1 MESYVQC
8 VCRFTVVPGVLGT
21 VRLWDIGGR
30 DHRGRAALRPGG
42 VVRRVAWPHRGVSGL
57 YAVRRHTI
65 RLRGQGGVAGS
76 ATVLSGVCRRAGN
89 VRHAVRVHARV
100 ACPPVQRRPV

>member
-1 MESYVQC
+1 
-8 VCRFTVVPGVLGT
+8 VLGA

-30 DHRGRAALRPGG
+30 DHRGRAALRPGS
-42 VVRRVAWPHRGVSGL
+42 VVGRVAWPHGGIPGL

-65 RLRGQGGVAGS
+65 RLRGQGGVGWS
-76 ATVLSGVCRRAGN
+76 ATVLSGVCCRAGN
-89 VRHAVRVHARV
+89 VRRAVRVRARV